1 MMAYWLFKSE
11 PDVFSFE
18 ALKKKGPSQ
27 WDGVR
32 NYAARNHMQAMKK
45 GDLGF
50 FYHTGEER
58 AVVGIVRVVA
68 KAHQDTTTDDE
79 RWQCVDVEA
88 VRPLPKPVTLETIK
102 ADRRLKDMALV
113 RIGRLSVQPVTEA
126 QWAIVCALA
135 GAKA

>member
-1 MMAYWLFKSE
+1 MAYWLFKSE

-102 ADRRLKDMALV
+102 SDRRLKDMALV

-126 QWAIVCALA
+126 EWAVVCALA